1 LGWVFHMQVIVVSRV
16 SATHLVDEVMDLYAN
31 HVDICKPKDKGDNGY
46 RKVLQILVHVMK

>member
-1 LGWVFHMQVIVVSRV
+1 MQVIVVSRV
-16 SATHLVDEVMDLYAN
+16 SATHLVDEVMDLYAD